1 MWDARNPRWLLVGLV
16 VVAVGIQFI
25 PAETTN
31 PPEDATQTIEAL
43 TEVPAEIKTT
53 LDNACMDCHSNRT
66 RWPWYGSVA
75 PVSWMV
81 ASDVRHAREHFNFST
96 WGKLSPDDIDHTLY
110 EMCEEVEG
118 GKMPLASYRW
128 MHSEAKLSE
137 SQVFALCD
145 WTMEERGRIRAAAGG
160 ELPKDDSPKADDDHE
175 H

>member
-1 MWDARNPRWLLVGLV
+1 
-16 VVAVGIQFI
+16 
-25 PAETTN
+25 
-31 PPEDATQTIEAL
+31 
-43 TEVPAEIKTT
+43 
-53 LDNACMDCHSNRT
+53 MDCHSYRT
-66 RWPWYGSVA
+66 RWPWYGKVA

-81 ASDVRHAREHFNFST
+81 ASDVRHAREHVDFSD
-96 WGKLSPDDIDHTLY
+96 WGRLSPEDIDHTLD